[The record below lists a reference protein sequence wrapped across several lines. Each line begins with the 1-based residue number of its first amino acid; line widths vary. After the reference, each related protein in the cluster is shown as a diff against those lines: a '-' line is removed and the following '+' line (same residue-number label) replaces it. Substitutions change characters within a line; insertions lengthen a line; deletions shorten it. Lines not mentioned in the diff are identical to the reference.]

1 MIEPSEL
8 ARFQR
13 EVKAMV
19 RYAGDEP
26 DSLACIVH
34 LAEQLHAGL
43 AQGAAQ
49 CRAQGFSWADIGR
62 SLGVT
67 RQAAYQRLG
76 KRALPPPVLD
86 EPLCL
91 QHRGFPL
98 RVCGCARQAAG

>member
-1 MIEPSEL
+1 VIEPAQL

-34 LAEQLHAGL
+34 LAEQLQAGL
-43 AQGAAQ
+43 AQGASE
-49 CRAQGFSWADIGR
+49 CRRQGFSWADIGR
-62 SLGVT
+62 ALGVT

-76 KRALPPPVLD
+76 KRAHTPVVLD
-86 EPLCL
+86 EPLCT

-98 RVCGCARQAAG
+98 RVCGCAVQVAG